1 MKSTLMSAA
10 LLVASL
16 TMGAKAFADC
26 PGPFLADAKKAY
38 EKAQAAEKQG
48 RLEAA
53 VRLYA
58 QAEGSVCEPVNI
70 YEADAA
76 RRAAP
81 LGLTLGGTA
90 EKKGDLQTAYE
101 LYEAG
106 GHFALADRAFMA
118 LTRARAGEPAA
129 YQAAREHFDHRSIEA
144 FQSNHAAAIKAAGAY
159 RPDPKLI
166 AEVAAMPAKG
176 IELTV
181 QREAAAFNEQF
192 LRDYI
197 QLIQSRSDDLTDAS
211 AIQQSIS
218 VQQTFVQ
225 KWQGQDPI
233 RSSRE
238 ALETL
243 RMWGVTS
250 SDAEISKKAMAQF
263 SQRADQRA
271 QLLVQ
276 KYSGAPKHLEDAID
290 FITMQQL
297 DAPKSEARVAAVR
310 AQAAKLGDEAN
321 AKKRYL
327 LAAEYYDVAHDAAK
341 ATAARDKVSKLTM
354 QKMQPAM
361 DASRQLAEQMQ
372 KEYSD
377 PAKVQAMREQAE
389 AARKAMQEQQASSR
403 AANKKKADDLEK
415 ELGL

>member
-1 MKSTLMSAA
+1 MKSKLTAA
-10 LLVASL
+10 LLMASL
-16 TMGAKAFADC
+16 TMGACAFADC

-38 EKAQAAEKQG
+38 DKAQAAEKQG
-48 RLEAA
+48 RQEAA
-53 VRLYA
+53 LRLYA

-76 RRAAP
+76 KRAVP
-81 LGLTLGGTA
+81 LGLTLGAAA

-106 GHFALADRAFMA
+106 GHFTLADRAFMTM
-118 LTRARAGEPAA
+118 TRAKAGEPAA
-129 YQAAREHFDHRSIEA
+129 YQAAREHFDNRSGEA

-159 RPDPKLI
+159 SPDAKLI

-181 QREAAAFNEQF
+181 QRETAAFNEQF

-197 QLIQSRSDDLTDAS
+197 QLVQARSDDLTDAN
-211 AIQQSIS
+211 AIQQSIAA
-218 VQQTFVQ
+218 QQTFVQ

-233 RSSRE
+233 KSSRE

-250 SDAEISKKAMAQF
+250 SDAEISKKALTQF
-263 SQRADQRA
+263 GQRADQRA
-271 QLLVQ
+271 QLLTQ
-276 KYSGAPKHLEDAID
+276 KYNAAPKHLEDAID

-297 DAPKSEARVAAVR
+297 DTAKSELRVGAVR

-321 AKKRYL
+321 GKKRYL

-341 ATAARDKVSKLTM
+341 AAAARDKVSQATM
-354 QKMQPAM
+354 KKMQPSMEAG
-361 DASRQLAEQMQ
+361 RQLAEQMQ

-389 AARKAMQEQQASSR
+389 AARKAMQEQQASSK
-403 AANKKKADDLEK
+403 ATNKKKADELEK